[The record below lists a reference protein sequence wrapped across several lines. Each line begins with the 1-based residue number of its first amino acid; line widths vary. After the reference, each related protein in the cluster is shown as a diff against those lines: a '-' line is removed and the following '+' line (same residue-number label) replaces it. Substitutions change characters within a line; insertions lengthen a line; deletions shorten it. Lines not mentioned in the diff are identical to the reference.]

1 MREIH
6 SLIDQSV
13 GNHIVFAVNMIHG
26 PMSTAL
32 SESVAEF
39 DARAEMR
46 PQIGRPASSLPTA
59 KDDDLASTAA
69 G

>member
-26 PMSTAL
+26 PMNTAL

-46 PQIGRPASSLPTA
+46 PQIGGPTSSLPTT
-59 KDDDLASTAA
+59 KDYHLARDNL
-69 G
+69 